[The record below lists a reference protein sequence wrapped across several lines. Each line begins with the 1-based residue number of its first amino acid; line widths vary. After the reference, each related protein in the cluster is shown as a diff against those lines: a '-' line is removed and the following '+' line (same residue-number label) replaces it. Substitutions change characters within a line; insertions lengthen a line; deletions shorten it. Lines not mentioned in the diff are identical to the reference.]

1 MNRDDILQL
10 TEPVEKVYM
19 DCSHRLCV
27 NIARHMQNPAAD
39 EITTWQIRKLG
50 EMNQVRAESIRIIA
64 ETTGSKEEL
73 IRTTLEKALGYSL
86 EDVDKVLQAAAEAG
100 KIQMAS
106 GETYLVSGRVRDL
119 LEQTLAQANTDLNLV
134 NTTML
139 DSTVANYKRMISQT
153 ALEETRILATQEY
166 LNEATLETALGI
178 DARSTAVTRAIE
190 NMVRDG
196 ITGFIDRAGHH
207 WSAEG
212 YVNMDVRTTVHN
224 IMIEGQKAR
233 SADAGVSTFQISS
246 HAGARPLC
254 EPYQGKFYSWDG
266 SSGILHDLDG
276 NEYHYEGIGM
286 TSYGE
291 PAGIFGINCGHSP
304 ITFVDGFSIPR
315 YEETEDKEENDRIYK
330 ISQQQRALERD
341 VRGARTAVDALE
353 AAGETS
359 AAKRMTKIANQKL
372 DKYKDF
378 CRANDRTIRYDR
390 LEVVAG
396 KE

>member
-1 MNRDDILQL
+1 MNRDEILQL
-10 TEPVEKVYM
+10 TEPVEKIYM
-19 DCSHRLCV
+19 DCSHRLTV
-27 NIARHMQNPAAD
+27 NIARHMKDPTAD

-64 ETTGSKEEL
+64 DATGSKEEV

-86 EDVDKVLQAAAEAG
+86 EDVDKVLAAAAEAG

-106 GETYLVSGRVRDL
+106 GETYMVSARVRSV

-139 DSTVANYKRMISQT
+139 DSTLANYKRMISQT

-166 LNEATLETALGI
+166 LNEAMLETALGI
-178 DARSTAVTRAIE
+178 DARHTAVTRAIE
-190 NMVRDG
+190 NMVKDG

-233 SADAGVSTFQISS
+233 SEDAGVSTFQISS

-266 SSGILHDLDG
+266 SSGVLHDLYG
-276 NEYHYEGIGM
+276 NEYPYEGIGM

-315 YEETEDKEENDRIYK
+315 YEETENKEENDEIYK
-330 ISQQQRALERD
+330 LSQKQRAMERD

-359 AAKRMTKIANQKL
+359 AAKRMTKVANQKL
-372 DKYKDF
+372 EAYKDF